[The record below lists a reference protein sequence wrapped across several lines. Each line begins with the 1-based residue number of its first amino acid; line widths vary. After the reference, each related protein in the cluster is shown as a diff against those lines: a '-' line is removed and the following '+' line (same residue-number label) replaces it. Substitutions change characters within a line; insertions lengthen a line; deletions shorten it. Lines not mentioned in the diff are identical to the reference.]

1 MKSKKI
7 TKKQIKKQVLKAM
20 KEEPAKDD
28 IKKISLFGSHLDD
41 TAKHDSDVDLLIEFK
56 PKAVVGF
63 FELIQIQENL
73 AKNLGTKVDLLTPR
87 SLSKYFRKD
96 VLKQAELLYEKR

>member
-1 MKSKKI
+1 
-7 TKKQIKKQVLKAM
+7 M